1 MYKRQKLDNKDLFK
15 PEWGEYDL
23 ACGEK
28 IISIYGGPADWEKFN
43 NSTNNIDNKTYQSS
57 NLTLDNVELNQLYEK
72 VETLKIKKASNKD
85 YLQILKTV
93 YASYPNEWLIC
104 MNIYEIIVNDS
115 SLRDEITFLRSHLRK
130 FMNDLQL
137 SDAIKRGIELIE
149 NSN

>member
-1 MYKRQKLDNKDLFK
+1 MKLDNKDLFK

-43 NSTNNIDNKTYQSS
+43 NSITNNDNKSYQSS

-85 YLQILKTV
+85 YVQILKTV

-104 MNIYEIIVNDS
+104 MNIYEIIFNDS
-115 SLRDEITFLRSHLRK
+115 SLKDEITFLRSHLRK
-130 FMNDLQL
+130 FKNDLQL